1 MTYSISDAFAL
12 LGGLGLFIYGMKVMS
27 DALQKSAGSSLRMI
41 LRKMTSNTFMGVMT
55 GFIVTALLQSSSATT
70 VMVVS
75 FVNAGLLNLAES
87 MGVIMGANVGTTIT
101 AWIVS
106 ILGFK
111 VKISAFALP
120 IIGVSF
126 GLMFIPSKKWKN
138 VGEIAIGF
146 GLLFIGLSFLKDS
159 VPDIQQNPQIL
170 SFIEAYT
177 HSGIWSVI
185 LFVFIGFVLTV
196 VVQSSSA
203 SLAITLVMVAQGWI
217 DFKMAAAM
225 FLGGNVG
232 TTITALLAALIGNI
246 HAKRAALFHCVFNVL
261 GVVWVMLILDEFLM
275 VIDQIIV
282 WLFGHS
288 TLGQTQ
294 SAEDTTIALSIFH
307 TVFNVLNTLV
317 FIWFIP
323 QLEKWVVKIMPSTDE
338 DDEQTYLKYL
348 TSGVMGTPELS
359 IANARMEVQLMAK
372 MIDKICVSYMA
383 LLFEKPKN
391 VNKLLAKIKK
401 REEITDK
408 IELEISKYLT
418 KCAEGELSASASKR
432 IREMLRVVN
441 DLERI
446 ADVVYQLSLS
456 HERLIENKF
465 TLKEDVVHELKDL
478 FGDVY
483 KGIKSMR
490 TNLDISPD
498 EVNMDA
504 VYELENR
511 INSKRDSYQQTHYE
525 RIEDNVYHLQEGLVF
540 LDLIHGM
547 EKIGDHIVNVNEA
560 VAGLKFK

>member
-126 GLMFIPSKKWKN
+126 GLMFIPNKKWKN

-232 TTITALLAALIGNI
+232 
-246 HAKRAALFHCVFNVL
+246 
-261 GVVWVMLILDEFLM
+261 
-275 VIDQIIV
+275 
-282 WLFGHS
+282 
-288 TLGQTQ
+288 
-294 SAEDTTIALSIFH
+294 
-307 TVFNVLNTLV
+307 
-317 FIWFIP
+317 
-323 QLEKWVVKIMPSTDE
+323 
-338 DDEQTYLKYL
+338 
-348 TSGVMGTPELS
+348 
-359 IANARMEVQLMAK
+359 
-372 MIDKICVSYMA
+372 
-383 LLFEKPKN
+383 
-391 VNKLLAKIKK
+391 KLL
-401 REEITDK
+401 
-408 IELEISKYLT
+408 LLY
-418 KCAEGELSASASKR
+418 
-432 IREMLRVVN
+432 
-441 DLERI
+441 
-446 ADVVYQLSLS
+446 
-456 HERLIENKF
+456 
-465 TLKEDVVHELKDL
+465 
-478 FGDVY
+478 
-483 KGIKSMR
+483 
-490 TNLDISPD
+490 
-498 EVNMDA
+498 
-504 VYELENR
+504 
-511 INSKRDSYQQTHYE
+511 
-525 RIEDNVYHLQEGLVF
+525 
-540 LDLIHGM
+540 
-547 EKIGDHIVNVNEA
+547 
-560 VAGLKFK
+560 